1 MDTFEYMRIKVL
13 IISEEI
19 IQQYQLRNKIHNE
32 FVYMEIMKGMNGF
45 PQAVIIYHNQL
56 KNT

>member
-32 FVYMEIMKGMNGF
+32 FVYM
-45 PQAVIIYHNQL
+45 
-56 KNT
+56 